1 MNPILQVKGV
11 RGAGR
16 VGVSVNYAIDGQ
28 PGYVYFITR
37 GPGSSKPDVLLPR
50 ARRAVGR
57 RLRVK
62 PSEVRILG
70 ILTFRGRDGEH

>member
-1 MNPILQVKGV
+1 MNPILQAKDV
-11 RGAGR
+11 RGVDR